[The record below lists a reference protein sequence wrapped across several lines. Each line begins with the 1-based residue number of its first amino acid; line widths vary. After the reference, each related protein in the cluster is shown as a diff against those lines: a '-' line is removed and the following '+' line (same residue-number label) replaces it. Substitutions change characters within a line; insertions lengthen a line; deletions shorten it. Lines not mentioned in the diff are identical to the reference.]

1 MPRVRRPRY
10 VRAQSTYLSSSCRQR
25 HRHRGGPCGAG
36 GASRA
41 HAASSLPAGGLS
53 SVFCTNVCGLAG
65 ATTTISQRVPSKEL
79 STSQR
84 SRVKTSRACAC
95 AARNSWA
102 GAPRTASSSRRP
114 LANGFFSLP
123 PPPVPPHPFSLTTRR
138 QRRHRRRQRRRL
150 RHRRRRPRG
159 SRSAFRPRMQPAARQ
174 WCEPGRWS
182 PCSIGSA
189 VPVARPPDLWR
200 RT

>member
-1 MPRVRRPRY
+1 MSS
-10 VRAQSTYLSSSCRQR
+10 ASSSPWRALR
-25 HRHRGGPCGAG
+25 RRRGIPGA
-36 GASRA
+36 RCL
-41 HAASSLPAGGLS
+41 LPACGLS

-114 LANGFFSLP
+114 PANGFYP
-123 PPPVPPHPFSLTTRR
+123 PSSPSCSSSSIFFNHAAAAAASAAAAAAAAASASAAAGQPVGVQAEDATSGQTMVRARPMVSVLHGQQLQCPLLDRPISGVE
-138 QRRHRRRQRRRL
+138 RRHVLHNTRA
-150 RHRRRRPRG
+150 G
-159 SRSAFRPRMQPAARQ
+159 FF
-174 WCEPGRWS
+174 
-182 PCSIGSA
+182 
-189 VPVARPPDLWR
+189 DL
-200 RT
+200 